1 MEKAGNPTTFIRRAL
16 RRFCGDEQASVPVE
30 YGMIAVFISIIAVA
44 VLRNS
49 GSLLNDKYAGILP
62 GLK

>member
-1 MEKAGNPTTFIRRAL
+1 MEKAGNPGELSVRAL
-16 RRFCGDEQASVPVE
+16 RRFCSDEQGSVPVE

-44 VLRNS
+44 VLKNS
-49 GSLLNDKYAGILP
+49 GSLLNDKYASILP